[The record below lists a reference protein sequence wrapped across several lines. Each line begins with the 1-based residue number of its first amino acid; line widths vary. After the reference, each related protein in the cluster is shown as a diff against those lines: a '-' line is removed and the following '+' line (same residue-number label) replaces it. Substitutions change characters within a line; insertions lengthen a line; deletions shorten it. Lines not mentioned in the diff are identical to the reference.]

1 MTGLIP
7 FKIRALVHRLT
18 ALAALHADSS
28 LASRLARYNHHMD
41 IVRTL

>member
-1 MTGLIP
+1 MTALIP
-7 FKIRALVHRLT
+7 FKIRALVHRRM

-28 LASRLARYNHHMD
+28 LASRLVRYNHHMN